1 MAVPS
6 PSAGTSSNHGN
17 VTPVIVPVLSA
28 ILRAG
33 RAQEWFHHSASLF
46 LKMILPQ
53 TPLKAVLAFC
63 CCIISDL
70 LCANLHL
77 IST

>member
-33 RAQEWFHHSASLF
+33 RAQEWFHHSA

-53 TPLKAVLAFC
+53 TLLKAVLAFY